1 MDGPRNRRRGD
12 REPRGFLPRAGG
24 AATSW
29 RRVRDW
35 LFGDRAD
42 IDQQGLLVERTLML
56 APPRTA
62 RDDAARDAATAGSHP
77 DEAPL

>member
-1 MDGPRNRRRGD
+1 
-12 REPRGFLPRAGG
+12 
-24 AATSW
+24 
-29 RRVRDW
+29 VRDW